1 VSLDFFL
8 EQNQGKNPWHW
19 VENLKIKF
27 IQGFRPFIWGL
38 VEAVVIVIILGVNNY
53 ASTNLKTLFNKV
65 VLFVQLF
72 SISIIINTLI
82 ALKFYSFSYSI

>member
-1 VSLDFFL
+1 MPYYT
-8 EQNQGKNPWHW
+8 EQNQGIYSLALGR
-19 VENLKIKF
+19 NLKIKF

-82 ALKFYSFSYSI
+82 AFKFYLFSYSI